1 MPKAEYGTPKWMSN
15 KIKASGLQK
24 LRWYCQMCQKQC
36 RDENGFKCHRMS
48 EGHQRAMQL
57 FIQRPGQFMDE
68 FSKEF
73 EQEFMKLMRTRYCR
87 TRVLAN
93 SVYNNVVCDRH
104 HIHMNATIW
113 VTLSEFVQYLGATE
127 KCKIEHTPKGWYVEY
142 IDHEEL
148 ARKKE
153 EEKKR
158 KIEKSQEEARM
169 EQIQA
174 LVEEA
179 KQRGAFK
186 EPEYTPL
193 QRTQGEVVALSLAK
207 PQQEAKDQKKS
218 NALTALHQ
226 QLKQE
231 RQRGREAQEKRKL
244 SAMEALVLEAEKK
257 KQREAAFEGWR
268 LSAAAPSPSKNSAHS
283 RHQAEE
289 EEGEE
294 GEGEDGEG
302 GDSIQ
307 PQPPP
312 HKHAKADWW
321 VRPGVVVKVI
331 HNTLGDGVYYRQKG
345 VVKAV
350 DGRYSATLE
359 MLEGGAILKMD
370 QEFLETV
377 LPPLGGRVVV
387 VLGKWRGHEGRLDSL
402 SIESFSA
409 NVTLDKG
416 PLFKLEKYKY
426 SPGVSV
432 ANLPYEHICKLHRQN

>member
-68 FSKEF
+68 FSREF
-73 EQEFMKLMRTRYCR
+73 EQEFMKLMKTRYCR

-104 HIHMNATIW
+104 HIHMNSTIW

-127 KCKIEHTPKGWYVEY
+127 KCKIDYTPKGWYVEY

-148 ARKKE
+148 AKKKE

-174 LVEEA
+174 MVDEA

-193 QRTQGEVVALSLAK
+193 NREEGQMVALSLNK
-207 PQQEAKDQKKS
+207 PQQEAKEQKE
-218 NALTALHQ
+218 NALKALQ
-226 QLKQE
+226 RQLEKDRHSKSGE
-231 RQRGREAQEKRKL
+231 RPEKRKL
-244 SAMEALVLEAEKK
+244 SAMEALVMEAERRKQRGGAPIEEPHSSAVVPRSLSDEEKK
-257 KQREAAFEGWR
+257 KEDRREE
-268 LSAAAPSPSKNSAHS
+268 S
-283 RHQAEE
+283 R
-289 EEGEE
+289 G
-294 GEGEDGEG
+294 
-302 GDSIQ
+302 
-307 PQPPP
+307 PKPPP
-312 HKHAKADWW
+312 HKYANADW
-321 VRPGVVVKVI
+321 
-331 HNTLGDGVYYRQKG
+331 
-345 VVKAV
+345 
-350 DGRYSATLE
+350 
-359 MLEGGAILKMD
+359 
-370 QEFLETV
+370 
-377 LPPLGGRVVV
+377 
-387 VLGKWRGHEGRLDSL
+387 
-402 SIESFSA
+402 
-409 NVTLDKG
+409 
-416 PLFKLEKYKY
+416 
-426 SPGVSV
+426 
-432 ANLPYEHICKLHRQN
+432 